1 MKFFYSI
8 FTLLLFSVSTFA
20 QEDTSDVEAV
30 RRSVQLS
37 EVIVRSDLNVPRFLR
52 RIKNDSSYYK
62 AFKNLHILGYTA
74 LNYIQMRDK
83 KGGVKATLNSKT
95 RQNVASGCRTMDVL
109 EEKTTGDFYD
119 RKKEMNYY
127 TAELY
132 AAFFFTTGKVCGE
145 DNIVKGTEHEIKGK
159 RGLQKNKEQLK
170 VLFFNPGRK
179 VSGIPFI
186 GDKLDVFDKDVA
198 QYYDFS
204 IDTADLNGQST
215 YVFAIKQKG
224 GLTSSQR
231 GNIVFDNITTWFNQ
245 KTMEIVA
252 RNYELSFDAG
262 VYDFDVRMEVQMQK
276 IGDLLVPQVLR
287 YSGNWF
293 LLSKKR
299 ERGVFTATLY
309 DFKR

>member
-109 EEKTTGDFYD
+109 
-119 RKKEMNYY
+119 
-127 TAELY
+127 
-132 AAFFFTTGKVCGE
+132 
-145 DNIVKGTEHEIKGK
+145 
-159 RGLQKNKEQLK
+159 
-170 VLFFNPGRK
+170 
-179 VSGIPFI
+179 
-186 GDKLDVFDKDVA
+186 
-198 QYYDFS
+198 
-204 IDTADLNGQST
+204 
-215 YVFAIKQKG
+215 
-224 GLTSSQR
+224 
-231 GNIVFDNITTWFNQ
+231 
-245 KTMEIVA
+245 
-252 RNYELSFDAG
+252 
-262 VYDFDVRMEVQMQK
+262 
-276 IGDLLVPQVLR
+276 
-287 YSGNWF
+287 
-293 LLSKKR
+293 
-299 ERGVFTATLY
+299 
-309 DFKR
+309 